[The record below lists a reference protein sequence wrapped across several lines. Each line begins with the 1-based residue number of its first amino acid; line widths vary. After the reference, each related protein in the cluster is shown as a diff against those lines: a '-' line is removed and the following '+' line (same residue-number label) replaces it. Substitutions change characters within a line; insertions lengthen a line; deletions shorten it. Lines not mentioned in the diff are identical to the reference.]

1 MKRKYVDKYQ
11 TSIELGSNGWPINLQ
26 IPPGQKQR
34 WQICW
39 SAGSSRTWSPPPPP
53 RTTRTSSHLSSTR
66 GVHNYHHQNRADYQ
80 GLMFLDLGSI
90 DQIPNMDNLD
100 NIQCTSLPMCHLIM
114 AEYFQQQ
121 DSIAEFKN
129 RFVLVFFVLFSLS
142 QPTVLCSG
150 VLRRISTIQ
159 RLFWNNHFFA
169 DWLQLSYPWK
179 FPSTV
184 QPPLLLWNLLR
195 FSGASNPNWDPVELD
210 GASNLLSLTHLLLTP
225 FHCWSAIYRLRV

>member
-1 MKRKYVDKYQ
+1 MLTNTKLGFPKSV
-11 TSIELGSNGWPINLQ
+11 ELGSNGWPINLQ

-53 RTTRTSSHLSSTR
+53 RTTQTSFHWIFSNMCLSSTR

-114 AEYFQQQ
+114 AEYFQYKQLS
-121 DSIAEFKN
+121 SIRVFKN
-129 RFVLVFFVLFSLS
+129 RFFKFFFLLVFSLFLNLLYCVLVFWGGYQQFRGFSGTITFSLTAALVS
-142 QPTVLCSG
+142 LEIPLNCSASSAS
-150 VLRRISTIQ
+150 LE
-159 RLFWNNHFFA
+159 
-169 DWLQLSYPWK
+169 P
-179 FPSTV
+179 
-184 QPPLLLWNLLR
+184 PPLLW
-195 FSGASNPNWDPVELD
+195 
-210 GASNLLSLTHLLLTP
+210 SLQPQLGTGGTGRGL
-225 FHCWSAIYRLRV
+225 